1 MSAAL
6 LALRTLLITP
16 LAARC
21 AAEGR
26 DWATTR
32 LTPRERDL
40 WGQMRGRRSDEWLAG
55 RIAAKDAVAAL
66 QISDG
71 SHHPPFLAGDHNELL
86 TRRSRA
92 PAHMQPL
99 SREHLALPWP
109 RGSCC
114 LVRPSWRRRRGAH
127 ASLASRALELAGCIT
142 VRLPRPRDLMPAV
155 AWSCAEA
162 VLKQRGC
169 GIKHGIDAV
178 TLTRVTDEGFFEWT
192 EQPPREGPD
201 AEAPLKGR
209 TYDLG
214 SHALSFVWE
223 PTTIGAL
230 DTARVHSSK
239 SSGELSTTHE
249 AVSHTGNSW
258 PQEQVTMLFNN
269 SWTRLPR
276 NL

>member
-71 SHHPPFLAGDHNELL
+71 SHHPPSWPEITTSSSPEDRGRPLTSSPYHVSISHSHGLAAAAASFAPVGVDVEAH
-86 TRRSRA
+86 TR
-92 PAHMQPL
+92 H
-99 SREHLALPWP
+99 WP
-109 RGSCC
+109 RE
-114 LVRPSWRRRRGAH
+114 
-127 ASLASRALELAGCIT
+127 ALELAGCIT